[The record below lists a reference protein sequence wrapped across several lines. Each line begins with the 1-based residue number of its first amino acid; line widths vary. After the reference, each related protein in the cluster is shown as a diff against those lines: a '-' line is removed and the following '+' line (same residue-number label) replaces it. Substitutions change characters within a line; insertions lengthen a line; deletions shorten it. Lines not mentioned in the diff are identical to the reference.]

1 MWFVLLV
8 FFLLLLMLTIG
19 LRLVL
24 RLLPLQPGRHHKRHI
39 HRCLKLLLL
48 PLLSLLL
55 QKHLLLKVH
64 QHSLLV
70 VFLLLLP
77 LLFLLLLQL
86 QIVLRFSQL
95 RQLLQDVV
103 LPLLLQLL
111 LRPFVNLLFLPLPF
125 VLPPRRPLRSSNTL
139 FFAGAYLCEQKRLPK
154 GTVKGFVGT

>member
-39 HRCLKLLLL
+39 HRCLK
-48 PLLSLLL
+48 LL

-139 FFAGAYLCEQKRLPK
+139 FFAGAYLCEQKRSPK
-154 GTVKGFVGT
+154 GTVKGFAGT